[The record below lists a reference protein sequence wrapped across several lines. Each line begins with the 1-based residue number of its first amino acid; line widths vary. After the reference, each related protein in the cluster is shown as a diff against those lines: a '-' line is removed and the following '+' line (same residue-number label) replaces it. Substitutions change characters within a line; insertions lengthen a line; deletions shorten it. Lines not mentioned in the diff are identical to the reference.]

1 MADSEDDRVGDNE
14 HQAEVVLNEIPN
26 DCDMAA
32 EFVPKEMENDHW
44 AYRIVYLMALQ
55 ETVEITT
62 KRWSPRSH
70 SNSILNGLPNHLT
83 RGLPNDYQEAN
94 G

>member
-32 EFVPKEMENDHW
+32 EFVPKEMENDH
-44 AYRIVYLMALQ
+44 
-55 ETVEITT
+55 
-62 KRWSPRSH
+62 
-70 SNSILNGLPNHLT
+70 
-83 RGLPNDYQEAN
+83 
-94 G
+94 